1 MGDLQKILDRGE
13 YLPLQ
18 SVPVFES
25 NFIQVNRRGESVY
38 LHKRPNYV
46 TMGVCTS
53 SPNLSLPNVML
64 LAHTVPV
71 SSQESIATCSSC
83 TQSSY
88 SEDEVVLTRFIPLK
102 YVSISIHSLK
112 RSRIKLKLV
121 SGRAYYLELSGPPQ
135 KQALLFRQWM
145 RLISLLK
152 SKNPDASIV
161 FKNLDIQEEQK
172 AISNT
177 PWTRNNQEQP
187 VRDQEKGH
195 ELQKP
200 QILKQISSKRVTISE
215 IVGPIE
221 QVGKSRSQ
229 GAVSSYSFIR
239 KSNADSEKQNK
250 QHQELRKN
258 DINKKSSL
266 KIVIVFFGSRE
277 REPFSYSEK
286 RLQTSGILKNVSKSE
301 VVYYK

>member
-13 YLPLQ
+13 YLPLR

-25 NFIQVNRRGESVY
+25 NFIQVNRRGESIY
-38 LHKRPNYV
+38 LHNRPNYV
-46 TMGVCTS
+46 TMGVCAA
-53 SPNLSLPNVML
+53 SPNQSLPNVML

-71 SSQESIATCSSC
+71 SSQESISTSSSC
-83 TQSSY
+83 TKTSY
-88 SEDEVVLTRFIPLK
+88 SEDELVLTRFLPLK
-102 YVSISIHSLK
+102 YVKISIHSLK
-112 RSRIKLKLV
+112 RNRIKLKLV

-135 KQALLFRQWM
+135 KQAFLFRQWV
-145 RLISLLK
+145 RLINLLK
-152 SKNPDASIV
+152 SKNSDASIV
-161 FKNLDIQEEQK
+161 FKNFDMQEEQK
-172 AISNT
+172 ATSNT
-177 PWTRNNQEQP
+177 PWKRNNQEQS
-187 VRDQEKGH
+187 VRDQEKRQ
-195 ELQKP
+195 EPEKA

-215 IVGPIE
+215 IVDPIE

-239 KSNADSEKQNK
+239 KSSMGSGKQNK

-258 DINKKSSL
+258 DTKK
-266 KIVIVFFGSRE
+266 KSRE

-286 RLQTSGILKNVSKSE
+286 RLQTSGILKNVSKPE